1 VNAHYDFY
9 ESLGL
14 DKDSST
20 SDIRSTILETLEGLK
35 RDGVAAHDARV
46 QENSVALSVL
56 GDDRIRSKYDGRL
69 TDESAPRMGIP
80 ELRALA
86 STGAFPDEPAQS
98 AGYSPQGPGAHDDQ
112 ATSVIPAVNG
122 SGETS
127 YPAGSPESPESS
139 DASGSTD
146 SAAETGA
153 TASGAPAGMS
163 APAFAGATAASSSAQ
178 HDSPQPYQPQ
188 QPQQALQ
195 MGQMDQAQQRPA
207 AAPGSLKQLMDSV
220 PGTAKGLVFTLAG
233 IGAFGVLM
241 TLVGIL
247 LMLADSYTSVG
258 SAVVH
263 LLSVLLAGFLI
274 PKVLR
279 GKDSTA
285 IIPLTV
291 TPIAMAIMYLSSS
304 VTDVVLDLSRSLS
317 VTVGTLL
324 FFAWVAVAVLAL
336 LPDTRAWLAGNYVA
350 KPKPVA
356 PQHGAPQYGQQSQY
370 GQQQAPQFG
379 GQQYGQ
385 QNQQGQQQTPQFGAQ
400 PYGEQQYGQ
409 FGQYGQQ
416 SRQGQQPPQFGRP
429 EQ

>member
-1 VNAHYDFY
+1 MIADAREVGYREQSCSAPPARHSADPRPICERTRVNAHYDFY

-20 SDIRSTILETLEGLK
+20 SDIRSAILETLEGLK

-122 SGETS
+122 SGEAS
-127 YPAGSPESPESS
+127 YSAGSPESPESS

-188 QPQQALQ
+188 
-195 MGQMDQAQQRPA
+195 
-207 AAPGSLKQLMDSV
+207 
-220 PGTAKGLVFTLAG
+220 
-233 IGAFGVLM
+233 
-241 TLVGIL
+241 
-247 LMLADSYTSVG
+247 
-258 SAVVH
+258 
-263 LLSVLLAGFLI
+263 
-274 PKVLR
+274 
-279 GKDSTA
+279 
-285 IIPLTV
+285 
-291 TPIAMAIMYLSSS
+291 
-304 VTDVVLDLSRSLS
+304 
-317 VTVGTLL
+317 
-324 FFAWVAVAVLAL
+324 
-336 LPDTRAWLAGNYVA
+336 
-350 KPKPVA
+350 
-356 PQHGAPQYGQQSQY
+356 
-370 GQQQAPQFG
+370 
-379 GQQYGQ
+379 
-385 QNQQGQQQTPQFGAQ
+385 
-400 PYGEQQYGQ
+400 
-409 FGQYGQQ
+409 
-416 SRQGQQPPQFGRP
+416 
-429 EQ
+429 